1 MKKIL
6 SSIVLI
12 MIFLSGCS
20 SSVPIDSIES
30 KILYNNK
37 YYTMYDSEERIAES
51 FWEIENYETEK
62 AKAHLEYIDAPS
74 DKADIKIEVF
84 KDDNLDMFVYYDYSL
99 YCEESYKFPDYRKDS
114 VIEKII
120 LVPNGNTTVDEDK
133 SVVINSKDD
142 IEAIRKSLIS
152 ASNIDNY
159 KNNKSAEKPQTSD
172 SDIRIVYKDFP
183 GYFYYGYISTNQ
195 DGKYGIY
202 CIDVDSKNYLYSI
215 DNETA
220 DILDKQGYWYFQ

>member
-37 YYTMYDSEERIAES
+37 YYTLYDSEKRIADS
-51 FWEIENYETEK
+51 FWKIGNYKTEK
-62 AKAHLEYIDAPS
+62 AKAFLEYSDAPT
-74 DKADIKIEVF
+74 DKADVKIKVF
-84 KDDNLDMFVYYDYSL
+84 KDDNLDMFLYYDYSL
-99 YCEESYKFPDYRKDS
+99 YCEENYNFPDYRKGSAID
-114 VIEKII
+114 EII
-120 LVPNGNTTVDEDK
+120 LVPNGNTTIDEDK
-133 SVVINSKDD
+133 SVVINNKDD

-183 GYFYYGYISTNQ
+183 GYFYYGYISKNQ

-202 CIDVDSKNYLYSI
+202 CVDVNSMNYLYTI
-215 DNETA
+215 DNKTV
-220 DILDKQGYWYFQ
+220 DLLDKQGDWYRP